1 MKKLEDLAE
10 ISVGQIIARVR
21 ETDSSETTT
30 YRVLQP
36 RSITEGA
43 IIDEFV
49 TEETL
54 SSKIGGDRLSSEG
67 DVIIKLSTPYEAA
80 VIDKLHAGYL
90 IPSFC
95 AMVKA
100 KKGISSA
107 FLCALINSSYVRE
120 QLKAKIAGTTR
131 AMVKITDLRS
141 IEVPE
146 LSKKQMESLGEEY
159 LVSGQKRLLLNQ
171 LADIEKEIMDA
182 RILSSI
188 KGEK

>member
-100 KKGISSA
+100 KK
-107 FLCALINSSYVRE
+107 E
-120 QLKAKIAGTTR
+120 
-131 AMVKITDLRS
+131 
-141 IEVPE
+141 
-146 LSKKQMESLGEEY
+146 
-159 LVSGQKRLLLNQ
+159 
-171 LADIEKEIMDA
+171 
-182 RILSSI
+182 
-188 KGEK
+188 